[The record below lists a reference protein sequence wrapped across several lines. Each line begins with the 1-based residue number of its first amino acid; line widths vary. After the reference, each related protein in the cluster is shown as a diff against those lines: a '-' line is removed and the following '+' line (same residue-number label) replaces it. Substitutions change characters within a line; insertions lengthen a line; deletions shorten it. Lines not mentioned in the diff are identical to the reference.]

1 MARPSRREV
10 LQALAGV
17 SGLALFPG
25 CGLERAVAPDAKL
38 TSTSPDALASS
49 ATARPHYFVRITLDG
64 GFDSVMTVDAKDPAT
79 AGELDTGYLAD
90 ERVQGTRRLFGPLIG
105 GLRRHDDALCL
116 VHGVRYDTVAHE
128 TGEAILR
135 AGHQRHGASTP
146 PFGDVV
152 GGLLPGGAPIP
163 HLHIQTGFPRPPRA
177 LDTLPLPGNPE
188 GRAIPMAGGLSI
200 DPATVALLVR
210 EPRQGLFD
218 TPAWFEEMQALR
230 YEEARQWL
238 SGSPEEL
245 AAHEQMLQQGQHL
258 QRLLSTADRKTSLN
272 GSPLGPGLQLAFHA
286 VRGNHARFVTV
297 RSPRVWLDTHT
308 NNVALQS
315 ARTRPIFDDIAG
327 FVDMLQRERN
337 AFGPLLEQT
346 TIFIASELGRF
357 PKLNMVRGKD
367 HWPENSWVLL
377 GRGIRAGATVGQTDS
392 KFRGV
397 SIDYRSGSTTGE
409 KRRPV
414 EIDALFAT
422 LLHLAGGDPLRHDYG
437 RDMLLHGIL
446 A

>member
-1 MARPSRREV
+1 MARSSRREV

-17 SGLALFPG
+17 SGLALLPA
-25 CGLERAVAPDAKL
+25 CGLHRAGAPDVKS
-38 TSTSPDALASS
+38 TSTPPVALPPPS
-49 ATARPHYFVRITLDG
+49 TARPHYFVRITLDG

-79 AGELDTGYLAD
+79 AGEVDTGYRAA
-90 ERVQGTRRLFGPLIG
+90 ERLQGTRRLFGPLIG
-105 GLRRHDDALCL
+105 GLLRHDDALCL

-146 PFGDVV
+146 PFGDVL
-152 GGLLPGGAPIP
+152 GGLLPGSAPIP
-163 HLHIQTGFPRPPRA
+163 HLHIQTGFPRPPRP
-177 LDTLPLPGNPE
+177 LDALPLPGNPE
-188 GRAIPMAGGLSI
+188 GRAIPLAGGLSI
-200 DPATVALLVR
+200 DPATVELLTG
-210 EPRQGLFD
+210 EPRRGLFD
-218 TPAWFEEMQALR
+218 TPPWFEEMQALR
-230 YEEARQWL
+230 HEEARQWL
-238 SGSPEEL
+238 GGRPEEL
-245 AAHEQMLQQGQHL
+245 AAHEQTLQQGQHL
-258 QRLLSTADRKTSLN
+258 QRLLSTADRHTALR

-308 NNVALQS
+308 DNVALQS

-327 FVDMLQRERN
+327 FLDLLQRERN
-337 AFGPLLEQT
+337 AFGTLLEQT
-346 TIFIASELGRF
+346 TVVIASELGRF

-367 HWPENSWVLL
+367 HWPENSWILL
-377 GRGIRAGATVGQTDS
+377 GRGIRAGATVGQTDAR
-392 KFRGV
+392 FRGV
-397 SIDYRSGSTTGE
+397 SIDYRSGSATEGQ
-409 KRRPV
+409 RRPL